1 MDVKTE
7 KAGNV
12 KTACRREVSM
22 NLRVTREEK
31 KEMERCASILRMTQ
45 TELVMNGV
53 KIISGMIEKHR
64 ENQKTMEKDQEG
76 EQK

>member
-1 MDVKTE
+1 MDVKTG

-12 KTACRREVSM
+12 KTARRRDVSI
-22 NLRVTREEK
+22 NLRITREEK
-31 KEMERCASILRMTQ
+31 KEMERCAAILRMTQ

-64 ENQKTMEKDQEG
+64 ENQKTMEKNQEGDQE
-76 EQK
+76 

>member
-1 MDVKTE
+1 MDVKTRE
-7 KAGNV
+7 TGNV
-12 KTACRREVSM
+12 KTVRRRDISI

-31 KEMERCASILRMTQ
+31 KEMERCAAILGMTQ

-64 ENQKTMEKDQEG
+64 EARKKGQEG
-76 EQK
+76 EPK